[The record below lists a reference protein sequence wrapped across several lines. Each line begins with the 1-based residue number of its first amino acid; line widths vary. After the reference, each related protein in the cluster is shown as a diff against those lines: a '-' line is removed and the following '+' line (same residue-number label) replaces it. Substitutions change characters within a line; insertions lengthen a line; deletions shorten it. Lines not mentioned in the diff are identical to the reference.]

1 MPALLVENLVKVYR
15 GRRQEVVAVDGVS
28 FQVEPGEIVGLLG
41 ANGAGKTTTIKC
53 ILGLILPTSGRVE
66 VLGVP
71 SHRPQVAQHVAAV
84 LEGARN
90 VYWRLS
96 VEENLAFFAGL
107 QGLSPRRART
117 RIDKLIAL
125 FGLEEKRKTVANLL
139 SQGMKQKLAVACA
152 LVKDTEVVL
161 LDEPTLGLDVETSH
175 ELRRLIRQLA
185 QEEGRTVLLSSH
197 DMGVVEETCQRVVI
211 LAQGKVVTDDRVDRL
226 LKLFRTRA
234 WSIQVAGGISQD
246 TVNRLRE
253 VFPLIKLHSFD
264 HGATLEVEL
273 APGQDFYELLDLLR
287 EEGVELEG
295 ISRAEPDLEEVFL
308 KIVRGEGT

>member
-117 RIDKLIAL
+117 RIHKLIAL

-308 KIVRGEGT
+308 KIVRGEER